1 MDPSQFATS
10 NRGKVA
16 VVTGAGRGATLAL
29 IDVDVEALETTK
41 AAAHNVQDRQSH
53 VETYGLDITDPGAV
67 QSTFKSIA
75 ATLGRVDILVNNAGI
90 TRLHLFAE
98 EEGFDDFWRTVEV
111 NFKGTMLCI
120 HAVLPGMVEQKS
132 GCIINMASRAAT
144 VDGPKSVGYNASK
157 AALVRAT
164 GSLQEDLASMG
175 LGEQVHTYCLHP
187 GSVWGDILTGNTT
200 AEQQEQL
207 PPIFKDVP
215 ELAAGTVAYLSTGRG
230 KALRGLYF
238 DCRQDIERQTDLAN
252 LISSLRRCRLPK
264 PPRLWSLDKSLPPA
278 AGDDLPETP
287 PTPEDA
293 RNAGHGSLGGEPTPT
308 GPTSIRSHNGFLGPV
323 KIGALLA
330 SKTAALSWRL
340 DQAIA
345 GWDSALLL
353 SKWAHGLEMAG
364 SDNPP
369 NSEEAQIVT
378 DLKSLLAEIDVGGL
392 HYDRNHSLAAMLAQV
407 WASFLDDTW
416 EWGVTPN
423 MGSIL
428 RLLSNEYQERFT
440 AAMPPS

>member
-1 MDPSQFATS
+1 S
-10 NRGKVA
+10 
-16 VVTGAGRGATLAL
+16 TL
-29 IDVDVEALETTK
+29 
-41 AAAHNVQDRQSH
+41 
-53 VETYGLDITDPGAV
+53 
-67 QSTFKSIA
+67 KSIA

-175 LGEQVHTYCLHP
+175 LGEQVHAYCLHP
-187 GSVWGDILTGNTT
+187 GSVWGDIITGNTT

-238 DCRQDIERQTDLAN
+238 DCRQDIERLSDEV
-252 LISSLRRCRLPK
+252 
-264 PPRLWSLDKSLPPA
+264 SLP
-278 AGDDLPETP
+278 GYE
-287 PTPEDA
+287 
-293 RNAGHGSLGGEPTPT
+293 NEP
-308 GPTSIRSHNGFLGPV
+308 
-323 KIGALLA
+323 
-330 SKTAALSWRL
+330 
-340 DQAIA
+340 
-345 GWDSALLL
+345 
-353 SKWAHGLEMAG
+353 
-364 SDNPP
+364 
-369 NSEEAQIVT
+369 
-378 DLKSLLAEIDVGGL
+378 
-392 HYDRNHSLAAMLAQV
+392 
-407 WASFLDDTW
+407 
-416 EWGVTPN
+416 
-423 MGSIL
+423 
-428 RLLSNEYQERFT
+428 
-440 AAMPPS
+440 

>member
-16 VVTGAGRGATLAL
+16 VVTGAGRGIGRAIAIALANTGATLAL
-29 IDVDVEALETTK
+29 IDVDVEALEPTK
-41 AAAHNVQDRQSH
+41 AAARNVQDRQSH

-175 LGEQVHTYCLHP
+175 LGEQVHAYCLHP
-187 GSVWGDILTGNTT
+187 GSVWGDIITGNIT

-238 DCRQDIERQTDLAN
+238 DCRQDIERVASFGRETLQRAGL
-252 LISSLRRCRLPK
+252 
-264 PPRLWSLDKSLPPA
+264 LWSLDKSLPPA

-323 KIGALLA
+323 KIGALLV
-330 SKTAALSWRL
+330 SKTAALLWRL

-345 GWDSALLL
+345 GWDSA
-353 SKWAHGLEMAG
+353 KWAHGLEMAG

-416 EWGVTPN
+416 EWGVTRRIWARSS
-423 MGSIL
+423 G
-428 RLLSNEYQERFT
+428 Y
-440 AAMPPS
+440 

>member
-16 VVTGAGRGATLAL
+16 VVTGAGRGIGRAIAIALANTGATLAL
-29 IDVDVEALETTK
+29 IDVDVEALEPTK
-41 AAAHNVQDRQSH
+41 AAARNVQDRQSH

-175 LGEQVHTYCLHP
+175 LGEQVHAYCLHP
-187 GSVWGDILTGNTT
+187 GSVWGDIITGNIT

-238 DCRQDIERQTDLAN
+238 DCRQDIERVASFGRETLQRAGL
-252 LISSLRRCRLPK
+252 
-264 PPRLWSLDKSLPPA
+264 LWSLDKSLPPA

-308 GPTSIRSHNGFLGPV
+308 GPTSIRCAPSP
-323 KIGALLA
+323 
-330 SKTAALSWRL
+330 AAPLELPDMSPQWVSGSRE
-340 DQAIA
+340 DWSPAA
-345 GWDSALLL
+345 
-353 SKWAHGLEMAG
+353 KWAHGLEMAG

-407 WASFLDDTW
+407 WASFLDDVYV
-416 EWGVTPN
+416 GVGRHTPN